1 MSTPEEGAIVRNRY
15 LMLAVFIAGMTTLAI
30 EISASRL
37 LGNVFGTSNLVW
49 ANVIGLMLIY
59 LTVGYFIGGKW
70 ADRSPHFSTLYRI
83 IAWGAFTS
91 GLIPI
96 VAKPVLRQAA
106 FAVVDLDAIVMVG
119 SFLSVLILFT
129 IPVTLLGTVSPFAI
143 RLAMTVAAEAGSIS
157 GRIYAISTLGSI
169 LGTFVPVLWLIP
181 SIGTARTF
189 WVYSFM
195 LLAVGLIGIARSSGW
210 RALLRFLWMPIALI
224 LLASLSVRGPIKGF
238 AASIYEAESAYNY
251 IQVQE
256 TNGIRILYLNEGL
269 GEHSIYYASTGSP
282 PYDYGPW
289 DYFLAAPFFNASYR
303 EIERVG
309 LVGLAGGT
317 IAKQFT
323 QVYGPIP
330 IDGWEIDP
338 VIVEV
343 GQRFFDMTEPN
354 LTPIVADGRVGLAH
368 SHNKYSVIGIDAYR
382 APYIPWHLT
391 TREFFT
397 EVREKLTEDG
407 VLVINVARTPEDRRL
422 VEAIVGT
429 LSSVFPSVYVV
440 EPSQIFNSIVFATR
454 QPTEAENLV
463 RNIVTLDPE
472 RDSLLLLQIVERT
485 IGNLVDTPDSDIVFT
500 DDLAPVEQLVNSIVI
515 RYIVGGMDQFQD

>member
-1 MSTPEEGAIVRNRY
+1 
-15 LMLAVFIAGMTTLAI
+15 MLSVFAAGMTTLAI

-49 ANVIGLMLIY
+49 ANVIGLILIY

-70 ADRSPHFSTLYRI
+70 ADRSPHFSTFYRI
-83 IAWGAFTS
+83 VAWGAFTS

-96 VAKPVLRQAA
+96 VSKPVLRQAA

-119 SFLSVLILFT
+119 SFISVLILFT

-143 RLAMTVAAEAGSIS
+143 RLALTDAAEAGSIS
-157 GRIYAISTLGSI
+157 GRIYATSTLGSI

-181 SIGTARTF
+181 TIGTSRTF
-189 WVYSFM
+189 WVYSFL
-195 LLAVGLIGIARSSGW
+195 LLAVGLVGIARSSGL
-210 RALLRFLWMPIALI
+210 RSLLRFAWMPVVLL
-224 LLASLSVRGPIKGF
+224 LLAILSISSPIKSF
-238 AASIYEAESAYNY
+238 AASIYEGESAYNY

-256 TNGIRILYLNEGL
+256 IEGIRILYLNEGL
-269 GEHSIYYASTGSP
+269 GEHSIYYASSEKP

-289 DYFLAAPFFNASYR
+289 DYFLAAPFFNESPTAFR
-303 EIERVG
+303 ELQRVG
-309 LVGLAGGT
+309 LIGLAGGT

-323 QVYGPIP
+323 QVYGPVP

-343 GQRFFDMTEPN
+343 GQRYFDMTEPN

-368 SHNKYSVIGIDAYR
+368 SQEKYSVIGIDAYR

-391 TREFFT
+391 TREFFS
-397 EVREKLTEDG
+397 EVLEKLDDEG
-407 VLVINVARTPEDRRL
+407 VLVINVARTPEDKRL

-429 LSSVFPSVYVV
+429 ISDVFPSVYVV
-440 EPSQIFNSIVFATR
+440 EPSAIFNSIVFATR
-454 QPTEAENLV
+454 NPTGAQNLV
-463 RNIVTLDPE
+463 KNVLALDAA
-472 RDSLLLLQIVERT
+472 RDSPRLFEIVERT
-485 IGNLVDTPDSDIVFT
+485 IDNLVDTPQSSIVFT
-500 DDLAPVEQLVNSIVI
+500 DDRAPVEQLVNSIVI
-515 RYIVGGMDQFQD
+515 RYIIGGLDQFQN